1 MSDDAS
7 RRRRRIEKDG
17 QAVIQALKAHVG
29 RGDALCVIKAPPG
42 SGKTHTLLEA
52 IGAGIANRHRIAVAA
67 QTNAQCDD
75 ICRRFVEHY
84 PESAVWR
91 FAARGATRPGD
102 LPEIVNWAEGADE
115 LPPAECVVVGTTAKW
130 SLVRNLDPFDFLFVD
145 EAWQMAWAD
154 FMLLSQVAPRF
165 VLIGDPGQIPP
176 VVSIPVERWETSPRA
191 PHHPAPEVI
200 LADPSLNKL
209 SLELRACRR
218 LPADGV
224 DLIRPFYDFEFD
236 AWAIPGER
244 YLRPR
249 RMPKK
254 PGSIDRALVG
264 LDSATSIILALPT
277 PDAGPPLEEDAE
289 IAEAAANTAI
299 RALDLKLA
307 AADGNGGDA
316 EKLNPHD
323 IGISATHRV
332 MNSRILRALPAPLRD
347 QATGVRVDTPE
358 RWQGLERKL
367 MIIVHPLSGVVH
379 PSAFDL
385 ETGRLCVMASRHRS
399 ALVIVSR
406 DHVAET
412 LDSHIPSAEQAVGR
426 PDATGRGHAQ
436 HTSFWAAHQEAGRI
450 VSLA

>member
-1 MSDDAS
+1 MSDEAS
-7 RRRRRIEKDG
+7 RRRRKIEKQG
-17 QAVIQALKAHVG
+17 KAVIRELKSHVS

-42 SGKTHTLLEA
+42 SGKTYTLLEA
-52 IGAGIANRHRIAVAA
+52 IGEAVKKRLRVAVAA

-75 ICRRFVEHY
+75 ICRRLGERY
-84 PESAVWR
+84 PDLDVWR
-91 FAARGATRPGD
+91 FLARGASVPAD
-102 LPEIVNWAEGADE
+102 LPDTTTCVEGADE
-115 LPPAECVVVGTTAKW
+115 LPRSECVVVATTAKW
-130 SLVRNLDPFDFLFVD
+130 SLIRDLELFDFLFVD

-176 VVSIPVERWETSPRA
+176 VISIPVERWETSPRA
-191 PHHPAPEVI
+191 PHQPAPEVI

-209 SLELRACRR
+209 SLELGACWR

-244 YLRPR
+244 YLRPHKT
-249 RMPKK
+249 PK
-254 PGSIDRALVG
+254 SLSAVDRALLG
-264 LDSATSIILALPT
+264 LEEATSMILALPT
-277 PDAGPPLEEDAE
+277 DKAGPPLEEDAE
-289 IAEAAANTAI
+289 IADCAVSTAV
-299 RALDLKLA
+299 RALELKLS
-307 AADGNGGDA
+307 AADGTGDKA
-316 EKLNPHD
+316 IRLRPHD

-332 MNSRILRALPAPLRD
+332 MNSQILRGLPAALRD
-347 QATGVRVDTPE
+347 HASGVRVDTPE

-399 ALVIVSR
+399 ALVVVSR

-412 LDSHIPSAEQAVGR
+412 LNSHIPSAEQAVGR
-426 PDATGRGHAQ
+426 ADVTGRGHMQ
-436 HTSFWAAHQEAGRI
+436 HTSFWGAHLDEGRI
-450 VSLA
+450 VRIA